1 MFVNVSPDVTNVLET
16 LSTLQFGAS
25 IRQVSLGKA
34 TKNAAPRTN
43 HAVK

>member
-16 LSTLQFGAS
+16 LSTLHFGSS

-34 TKNAAPRTN
+34 AQNAAPKTN
-43 HAVK
+43 RALK